1 MEIVPSPENT
11 SAPET
16 PSASAPI
23 PGAEVIKVPL
33 TGSALTSEPGAGTTA
48 EPIAAHETVTTTK
61 PAPRAAARPGPPLKI
76 HDECLLESV
85 GFQFDDDFFFVMLH
99 AGATLTTFGGR
110 VFSTSSD
117 WQTEIALPVFA
128 GTNARAS
135 RNRPL
140 GLCTISGVPAGP
152 KGKAR
157 VEIRFTAAEDGTL
170 AITAH
175 AKDSGREL
183 FVELSA
189 PEEG

>member
-1 MEIVPSPENT
+1 MEIVPPSENT
-11 SAPET
+11 PASEPPRAP
-16 PSASAPI
+16 APN
-23 PGAEVIKVPL
+23 PGAEAIKVPL
-33 TGSALTSEPGAGTTA
+33 TGGALSSDTTA
-48 EPIAAHETVTTTK
+48 EPAAALETASTK
-61 PAPRAAARPGPPLKI
+61 SAPRPATRPGPPLKV

-110 VFSTSSD
+110 VFSTSAD

-170 AITAH
+170 SITAH
-175 AKDSGREL
+175 AKESGREL
-183 FVELSA
+183 FVELGA
-189 PEEG
+189 PEGI

>member
-1 MEIVPSPENT
+1 MEIVPPTDNT
-11 SAPET
+11 PASET
-16 PSASAPI
+16 PSASATAPN
-23 PGAEVIKVPL
+23 PGTEAIKVPL
-33 TGSALTSEPGAGTTA
+33 TGGTPPVA
-48 EPIAAHETVTTTK
+48 EPASAAEPTSGITRRST
-61 PAPRAAARPGPPLKI
+61 ARPGPPLKV

-85 GFQFDDDFFFVMLH
+85 GFQFDEDYFFVMLH

-110 VFSTSSD
+110 IFSTSAD

-135 RNRPL
+135 RNRSL
-140 GLCTISGVPAGP
+140 GMCTISGVPAGP

-175 AKDSGREL
+175 AKESGREL
-183 FVELSA
+183 FVELST
-189 PEEG
+189 PEA

>member
-1 MEIVPSPENT
+1 MEIVPPTENTPASATSST
-11 SAPET
+11 SAP
-16 PSASAPI
+16 SS
-23 PGAEVIKVPL
+23 GAEAIKVPL
-33 TGSALTSEPGAGTTA
+33 TGGSLPPDAGAAA
-48 EPIAAHETVTTTK
+48 EPAAALETANTTK
-61 PAPRAAARPGPPLKI
+61 AAPRAAARPGPPLKV

-110 VFSTSSD
+110 VFSTSAD

-135 RNRPL
+135 RNRSL

-183 FVELSA
+183 FVELRA

>member
-1 MEIVPSPENT
+1 MEIVPPTENT
-11 SAPET
+11 PAET
-16 PSASAPI
+16 PSAPAPT

-33 TGSALTSEPGAGTTA
+33 TGGTPPAA
-48 EPIAAHETVTTTK
+48 EPAAALDTATTK
-61 PAPRAAARPGPPLKI
+61 AAPRAAARPGPPLKV

-85 GFQFDDDFFFVMLH
+85 GFQFDDDYFFVMLH

-110 VFSTSSD
+110 IFSTSAD
-117 WQTEIALPVFA
+117 WQTELALPVFA

-140 GLCTISGVPAGP
+140 GMCTISGVPAGP

-189 PEEG
+189 PEV